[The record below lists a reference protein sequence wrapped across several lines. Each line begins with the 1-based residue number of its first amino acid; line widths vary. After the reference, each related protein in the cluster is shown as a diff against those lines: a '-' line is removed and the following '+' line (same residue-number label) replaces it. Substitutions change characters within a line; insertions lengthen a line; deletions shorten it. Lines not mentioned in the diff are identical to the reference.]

1 MSLGNFPQ
9 DPYEPVKK
17 QQPPKAPSIDEPS
30 PSQKNPDDD
39 NLGSD
44 EGILSL

>member
-17 QQPPKAPSIDEPS
+17 QRPPKAPSIDEPS
-30 PSQKNPDDD
+30 PSQKDNDEDDT
-39 NLGSD
+39 GWD
-44 EGILSL
+44 EGILSV